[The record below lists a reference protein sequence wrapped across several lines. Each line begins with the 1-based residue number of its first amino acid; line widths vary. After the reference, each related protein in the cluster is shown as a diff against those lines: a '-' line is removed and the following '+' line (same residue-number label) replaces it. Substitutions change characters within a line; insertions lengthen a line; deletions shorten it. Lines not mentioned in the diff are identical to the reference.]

1 MSKINEN
8 IILHGGTYNSGQYK
22 TSGITVDPGGR
33 PVDSM
38 EPYGNNNLRDLTR
51 QFHES
56 GKSPNQIYSILMGM
70 GVPKDKATFACEQ
83 YIPKNIKISKM
94 ATIQEK
100 LDLKGKLEKL
110 HEEIGNFKTRNQDY
124 VSSIRN
130 ICEKYLRDCDTHAPS
145 AFTRAMISE
154 LNNYNW
160 MNPVADCISSI
171 ENAMTSNTIA
181 VQVNETYTTLFN
193 NPQAKFYQSAIT
205 DLGNLRAKSE
215 EELRA
220 ELGYTLNEHFW
231 IPQIKQIVENVSALS
246 GKMTSTSDGVITKK
260 YSPILETKDGLAV
273 HVSGKIYAINENR
286 IEELVY
292 NMPELYITM
301 IAVEEACKFT
311 DGNTLTYSK
320 GSHLFEF
327 SNGENGTVFKH
338 NDKLVEFKDESEFRT
353 YLAHCG
359 AFTINEANTMNMLAV
374 AFNHVADYVEL
385 DFVQSIKSK
394 IHEGVEV
401 NVITLGENVYLNRIN
416 PTMNVNE
423 MVKIENGNKAVELV
437 KEYVNYDISLSVQ
450 HLLEGEAKIEAKFE
464 EAKLAILEKI
474 NFLKEKKADIMDKDQ
489 ELDAIKEAAA
499 LIQGEINRFES
510 DFNKL
515 VDSKKKD

>member
-83 YIPKNIKISKM
+83 YIPKNNIKAKM

-100 LDLKGKLEKL
+100 LDLKGKLETL
-110 HEEIGNFKTRNQDY
+110 HEEISNFKTRNQDY
-124 VSSIRN
+124 VKSVQT
-130 ICEKYLRDCDTHAPS
+130 ICEKYIRDCDKHSPS

-160 MNPVADCISSI
+160 MSPVADCITSV
-171 ENAMTSNTIA
+171 EKAMTDNTIT
-181 VQVNETYTTLFN
+181 VKVNEAYTTLFN
-193 NPQAKFYQSAIT
+193 NPQAKFYANAIT
-205 DLGNLRAKSE
+205 DLGNLRDKSE

-220 ELGYTLNEHFW
+220 EIGYTMNEHFW
-231 IPQIKQIVENVSALS
+231 IPQIKAIVESVEALS
-246 GKMTSTSDGVITKK
+246 GKMTSTSDGIITKK
-260 YSPILETKDGLAV
+260 YSPILETKDGAAV
-273 HVSGKIYAINENR
+273 HISGKVYAINENR

-292 NMPELYITM
+292 TLPELYITM
-301 IAVEEACKFT
+301 IAVEESCNFV

-320 GSHLFEF
+320 GSNLFEF
-327 SNGENGTVFKH
+327 SNGEDGTLFKH
-338 NDKLVEFKDESEFRT
+338 NDKLVEFKDESELRT

-359 AFTINEANTMNMLAV
+359 AFSINEANTMNMLAV
-374 AFNHVADYVEL
+374 AYNHVSDFVEL

-401 NVITLGENVYLNRIN
+401 NIVTLGDNVFINRIN
-416 PTMNVNE
+416 PSMNVNE
-423 MVKIENGNKAVELV
+423 MIKVDNGSKAVELV
-437 KEYVNYDISLSVQ
+437 KEYVNYDISLSVKS
-450 HLLEGEAKIEAKFE
+450 LLEGEAKIEAQFE
-464 EAKLAILEKI
+464 EAKMAIVEKI
-474 NFLKEKKADIMDKDQ
+474 NFLKEKKAEIMDKDQ

-510 DFNKL
+510 DLNKL
-515 VDSKKKD
+515 VDSKKKA